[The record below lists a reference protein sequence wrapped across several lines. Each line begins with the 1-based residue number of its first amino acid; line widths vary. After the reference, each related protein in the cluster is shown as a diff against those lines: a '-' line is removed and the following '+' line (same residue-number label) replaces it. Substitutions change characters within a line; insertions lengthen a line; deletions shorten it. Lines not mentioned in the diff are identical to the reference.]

1 MSQLG
6 SAMAMPDVLPGYADL
21 NWALELASSPSRLE
35 GYDMRW
41 FHLAVVVLF
50 VVVMI
55 IFAFQNFD
63 AVTVRFLGFSIN
75 TRVAIVMIVVYVIG
89 AVTGGGLLALLRRS
103 YEGSQLHL
111 GGSSP
116 VEERDLA

>member
-1 MSQLG
+1 
-6 SAMAMPDVLPGYADL
+6 
-21 NWALELASSPSRLE
+21 
-35 GYDMRW
+35 MRW

-50 VVVMI
+50 LVVMI

-116 VEERDLA
+116 A